1 MGRGTVNAI
10 NRFTGVLFISAFI
23 LGITVGRVHPLI
35 THIISVGLIL
45 IGTPIFVY
53 GLVTMGKYKD
63 TFDYEPTTFWGR
75 PSNGK
80 TAREVL
86 ATFNVAGFWCALTG
100 VTLLLFV

>member
-1 MGRGTVNAI
+1 MGWGTVNAI
-10 NRFTGVLFISAFI
+10 NRFTGVLFFGALI

-45 IGTPIFVY
+45 VGIPMLVH
-53 GLVTMGKYKD
+53 GLTTMGKYKD

-80 TAREVL
+80 SAREVL
-86 ATFNVAGFWCALTG
+86 AAFNVAGFWCTLTG
-100 VTLLLFV
+100 IALLLFV